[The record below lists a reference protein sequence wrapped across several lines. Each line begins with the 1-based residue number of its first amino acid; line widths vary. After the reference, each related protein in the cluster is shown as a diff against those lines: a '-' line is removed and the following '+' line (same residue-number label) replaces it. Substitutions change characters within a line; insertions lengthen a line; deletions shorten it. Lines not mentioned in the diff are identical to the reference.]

1 MIVTSS
7 TLLGLTSINGCYELH
22 LAMLIMLCWRVK
34 VLRLPTMPIG
44 HSVDEVHMD
53 PGTMRYICI
62 ATHVFLFCTT
72 FAVQTP
78 YFSNGVFL

>member
-7 TLLGLTSINGCYELH
+7 TLLGLTSINGSYEIH

-34 VLRLPTMPIG
+34 VLTVPPMPIG

-62 ATHVFLFCTT
+62 TTHVFLFLTT
-72 FAVQTP
+72 FAVQSP
-78 YFSNGVFL
+78 SI